1 MRGCLWDLGCAW
13 MCRKNGIEYRSFFHF
28 KDSKVDGHS
37 PSKHVTFVTL
47 VTLPM
52 DPLCSL
58 TALRHRDRPIGQGG
72 WKHDMCFYMFLP
84 YNTNAQRQVCCFAE
98 TILRYILPKKKWCN
112 VGMLGPK
119 TKNKIQFIR
128 NGGMIW
134 LTLVLEALGC
144 CPIFEETNT
153 SEGAV
158 VKNLQK

>member
-1 MRGCLWDLGCAW
+1 MSTPSLEVDLSARSKIFTTSAESMVKTSAIWSVDIPIIPHELQTFNERMFLGPGCAW

-47 VTLPM
+47 VTLPL

-58 TALRHRDRPIGQGG
+58 TALRPQDQPIGQGG

-98 TILRYILPKKKWCN
+98 TILRYILPKKK
-112 VGMLGPK
+112 
-119 TKNKIQFIR
+119 
-128 NGGMIW
+128 
-134 LTLVLEALGC
+134 
-144 CPIFEETNT
+144 
-153 SEGAV
+153 
-158 VKNLQK
+158 